1 LFVNVPS
8 TSANEAAGKVSI
20 YRGPLLLAYDQ
31 ACNAFDEEKIPALD
45 LSRIVEARIVPAA
58 RPWSALEPRTWVQV
72 DLPAENN
79 TPLRLVDF
87 ASAGAAGTHYRSWL
101 PVASPP
107 PPPAFTQHPR
117 DGERVQPGMVQFQ
130 WRGPRRRA
138 ELSYRLEVAGDA
150 AFTGILL
157 STNGVPG
164 LRLALDLTALRA
176 KAGSELWWR
185 VITVGSN
192 IETAAD
198 APPARFTLAKDAPPQ
213 SLPPE
218 VKAGPT
224 GELVVHSL
232 RDEKSPK
239 FGSVLS
245 EKFESRDAEGVRLN
259 GRDQM
264 LVYSVPAWPEEDFT
278 VTVRLRIEEMPKG
291 RIGQIF
297 SAWAAGMDDPLR
309 LVVDNGKLF
318 ARIEA
323 GGGFATPGVPIDTG
337 HWHQVVAVKH
347 GSRLTLFLDGKSVG
361 SSAAPEFTTTTA
373 RDCALG
379 GNPHFSGN
387 EFLAATFADFSLW
400 ARALSREDLRQ
411 MPGRE

>member
-1 LFVNVPS
+1 
-8 TSANEAAGKVSI
+8 
-20 YRGPLLLAYDQ
+20 
-31 ACNAFDEEKIPALD
+31 
-45 LSRIVEARIVPAA
+45 
-58 RPWSALEPRTWVQV
+58 
-72 DLPAENN
+72 
-79 TPLRLVDF
+79 
-87 ASAGAAGTHYRSWL
+87 
-101 PVASPP
+101 
-107 PPPAFTQHPR
+107 
-117 DGERVQPGMVQFQ
+117 MVQFQ

-278 VTVRLRIEEMPKG
+278 VAVRVRIEEMPKG

-297 SAWAAGMDDPLR
+297 SAWAACTDDPLR
-309 LVVDNGKLF
+309 LVVDNAKLF

-323 GGGFATPGVPIDTG
+323 GGAFATQGVPIDTG
-337 HWHQVVAVKH
+337 HWHQVAAVKH

-361 SSAAPEFTTTTA
+361 SSAAPEFTTTAA